1 MNMKI
6 DFRKA
11 DISDAAVL
19 IEIYNSAFYDD
30 FIKYGECPAY
40 GRTKNQME
48 QSIIDFP
55 KFLILNDGKAVGCIS
70 CRELE
75 EGIFEVG
82 CLCVIPEFQGK
93 GIGTAAMEFAKS
105 YYKDWKKFTLV
116 TPADKNQNVK
126 FYTEMCG
133 FRIDGFEMDGGVKVY
148 KFVLERGVAGY
159 PR

>member
-11 DISDAAVL
+11 DISDAAAL

-30 FIKYGECPAY
+30 FVKYGECPAY
-40 GRTKNQME
+40 GRTEEQME
-48 QSIIDFP
+48 QSIIDYP

-75 EGIFEVG
+75 KGIFEVG

-93 GIGTAAMEFAKS
+93 GIGTAAIEFAKS
-105 YYKDWKKFTLV
+105 HYKSWKKITLV
-116 TPADKNQNVK
+116 TPADKTQNVK
-126 FYTEMCG
+126 FYTEKCE
-133 FRIDGFEMDGGVKVY
+133 FRIDGFEMGGGVKVVR
-148 KFVLERGVAGY
+148 FVLERN
-159 PR
+159 

>member
-93 GIGTAAMEFAKS
+93 GIGTATMEFAKS

-126 FYTEMCG
+126 FYTEKCG
-133 FRIDGFEMDGGVKVY
+133 FRIDGFEMDCGVKVAR
-148 KFVLERGVAGY
+148 FVLKRD
-159 PR
+159 